1 MEINSLILSVIGLLL
16 VCVVAYK
23 KLPITFCF
31 WIFALHT
38 PFSELYLY
46 FGIKFITFF
55 LSIIYIVINFKYFK
69 LNLKFYK
76 GLVFYI
82 LICFISISYSS
93 SPLNTF
99 LKVFEYLI
107 MFSYF
112 ITVGSKYSF
121 KKVEYLIIILLL
133 IPVVS
138 SFTTLIFDSSLFLE
152 TGVLFAKFPAIT
164 PNTLTQYAVIGFIFF
179 HYKYKQSRLKR
190 FIIFMSC
197 CLLISI
203 FAGSR
208 TSLAILFIYMCFI
221 FFKTKNNNSIIKK
234 AFLFI
239 IFNIV
244 LIISFE
250 FLKTV
255 LFRNQDIELFL
266 SLSGRV
272 GIWTSVFDLIQLKPW
287 LGYGYDSSF
296 LFNENLYL
304 EGTIPSNSD
313 STYLDILYFT
323 GLLGLIPFI
332 FQLKVFYNNFKNQD
346 VFIWIF
352 LVMLARSLTGSTFHV
367 ANYSLVFVI
376 LLFSYKLSKPN
387 GLHE

>member
-1 MEINSLILSVIGLLL
+1 M
-16 VCVVAYK
+16 
-23 KLPITFCF
+23 
-31 WIFALHT
+31 
-38 PFSELYLY
+38 
-46 FGIKFITFF
+46 
-55 LSIIYIVINFKYFK
+55 
-69 LNLKFYK
+69 FY
-76 GLVFYI
+76 
-82 LICFISISYSS
+82 
-93 SPLNTF
+93 
-99 LKVFEYLI
+99 
-107 MFSYF
+107 
-112 ITVGSKYSF
+112 
-121 KKVEYLIIILLL
+121 
-133 IPVVS
+133 
-138 SFTTLIFDSSLFLE
+138 
-152 TGVLFAKFPAIT
+152 
-164 PNTLTQYAVIGFIFF
+164 
-179 HYKYKQSRLKR
+179 
-190 FIIFMSC
+190 
-197 CLLISI
+197 
-203 FAGSR
+203 
-208 TSLAILFIYMCFI
+208 

>member
-1 MEINSLILSVIGLLL
+1 MEINSLILFVLSLLL

-23 KLPITFCF
+23 KLPITFSF

-38 PFSELYLY
+38 PFSELNLY

-55 LSIIYIVINFKYFK
+55 LSIIFIVINFKYFK
-69 LNLKFYK
+69 ANLKFYK

-82 LICFISISYSS
+82 LICFISISYSA

-99 LKVFEYLI
+99 LKSFEYLI

-138 SFTTLIFDSSLFLE
+138 SFITLIFDNSLFLE
-152 TGVLFAKFPAIT
+152 TGILYAKFPGFT
-164 PNTLTQYAVIGFIFF
+164 PNTLTQYAVIGYMFF
-179 HYKYKQSRLKR
+179 HYKYKQSRLKK

-208 TSLAILFIYMCFI
+208 TSLAILLIYICFD
-221 FFKTKNNNSIIKK
+221 FLKTNNNNSIIKK
-234 AFLFI
+234 VFLFI
-239 IFNIV
+239 ILTIV

-250 FLKTV
+250 LIRTVFL
-255 LFRNQDIELFL
+255 RNQDIELFL

-287 LGYGYDSSF
+287 MGYGYDSTF
-296 LFNENLYL
+296 LFNQHLYL

-323 GLLGLIPFI
+323 GLLGLIPFV
-332 FQLKVFYNNFKNQD
+332 FQLKVFYNNFKNQN

-352 LVMLARSLTGSTFHV
+352 LVMLARSFTGSIFHV
-367 ANYSLVFVI
+367 ANYSLVFII
-376 LLFSYKLSKPN
+376 LLFYYKLSKPN
-387 GLHE
+387 CLHE